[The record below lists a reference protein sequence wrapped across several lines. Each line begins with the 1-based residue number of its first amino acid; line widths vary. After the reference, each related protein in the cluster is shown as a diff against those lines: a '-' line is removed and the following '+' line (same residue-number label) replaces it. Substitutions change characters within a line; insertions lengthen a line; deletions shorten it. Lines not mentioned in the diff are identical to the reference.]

1 MCVAVRRCS
10 HREEGSQPKLR
21 SEDQVAVAVAVQLLP
36 AETAVR
42 RGLEE
47 LARRPREHGLDA
59 GLADLVVG
67 GGLLL
72 RLGRG
77 GVHGGGQFA
86 SLTGEKDSCL
96 AVKV

>member
-1 MCVAVRRCS
+1 
-10 HREEGSQPKLR
+10 
-21 SEDQVAVAVAVQLLP
+21 
-36 AETAVR
+36 
-42 RGLEE
+42 
-47 LARRPREHGLDA
+47 
-59 GLADLVVG
+59 VVG

-77 GVHGGGQFA
+77 GVHGGGLFA